1 MAPAATQVAGGP
13 PRAVKTSGGGGE
25 EENLAFRAFF
35 RDAVLPAIS
44 RDRAAPA
51 AAATDGPEH
60 AELMKTG
67 AGRDIIAH
75 AAPMLENISV
85 LKIGR
90 ALRGKA
96 DAFRLVGAM
105 LGRMS
110 ALTELSLEWNEMGE
124 VQMDFL
130 AAPLQTLTGL
140 TSLDVGRNRLGA
152 NGARALAQALP
163 ALSALSRLDLASNRI
178 GAFGAEFVADA
189 LKRLT
194 KLTTLRLGQHPPPQ
208 QLPPPPKASADLF
221 PPRGA

>member
-44 RDRAAPA
+44 KDRAAPA

-105 LGRMS
+105 LGKNLETKPTVSGTPMSEKPPARMAAAVS
-110 ALTELSLEWNEMGE
+110 GIRLPRPAMFSSLT
-124 VQMDFL
+124 D
-130 AAPLQTLTGL
+130 PIT
-140 TSLDVGRNRLGA
+140 
-152 NGARALAQALP
+152 
-163 ALSALSRLDLASNRI
+163 
-178 GAFGAEFVADA
+178 
-189 LKRLT
+189 
-194 KLTTLRLGQHPPPQ
+194 
-208 QLPPPPKASADLF
+208 
-221 PPRGA
+221 